1 MSKRSILLGLSIFM
15 AIFLS
20 FTAINVKAN
29 PPSNMSLSYNSS
41 TDQLNATITHLTG
54 GTPGHFIESVIIRV
68 NGTIVHSETYGSQ
81 PSPTTFTYQY
91 LNIIANIGTTI
102 QVRANCSFTGDVITR
117 TINLT
122 GDNGIS
128 PGDSIP
134 GYLGIWIGLGISI
147 GILAPLLYKKIRKGN
162 LSWA

>member
-1 MSKRSILLGLSIFM
+1 MSKKSILLGLTIFM
-15 AIFLS
+15 TLFLS
-20 FTAINVKAN
+20 FTAIKVNAN

-54 GTPGHFIESVIIRV
+54 GTPGHYIESVIIRV
-68 NGTIVHSETYGSQ
+68 NGTIVHAETYGSQ

-91 LNIIANIGTTI
+91 LNIVANIGATI

-122 GDNGIS
+122 GDNGTS
-128 PGDSIP
+128 PADSIP
-134 GYLGIWIGLGISI
+134 GYLGIWIGFAVCI
-147 GILAPLLYKKIRKGN
+147 GILTPLIYKKIKKGN
-162 LSWA
+162 SSWD